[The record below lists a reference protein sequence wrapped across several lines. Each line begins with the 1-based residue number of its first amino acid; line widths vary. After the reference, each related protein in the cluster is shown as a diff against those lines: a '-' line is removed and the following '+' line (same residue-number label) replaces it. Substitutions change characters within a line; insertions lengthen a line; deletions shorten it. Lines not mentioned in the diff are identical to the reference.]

1 VVGNGV
7 FEDLVDL
14 AQSSGITLGTAESVT
29 GGELAHLIASQ
40 RGAGDVF
47 AGGVVAYQTNV
58 KQDLL
63 RVPDGPVVSHPA
75 AQAMA
80 AGALRL
86 LHCDLVMSITGV
98 AGPDRQDGQPV
109 GCVFIGLALRD
120 DPVTSTRHFFNG
132 SPEEIRH
139 SAAVAAARLAHD
151 RLRDLAPA
159 EIEKQNR

>member
-1 VVGNGV
+1 MVANGV

-14 AQSSGITLGTAESVT
+14 AQRVGIILGTAESVT

-47 AGGVVAYQTNV
+47 AGGVVAYQTSV

-63 RVPDGPVVSHPA
+63 RVPNGPVVSHPA

-80 AGALRL
+80 TGALRL
-86 LHCDLVMSITGV
+86 LDCGLVMSITGV

-109 GCVFIGLALRD
+109 GCVFVGLALRD
-120 DPVTSTRHFFNG
+120 ERVTSIRHFFSG
-132 SPEEIRH
+132 SPEQIRH
-139 SAAVAAARLAHD
+139 SAAVAAARYAHD
-151 RLRDLAPA
+151 RLSDLSQTDR
-159 EIEKQNR
+159 EKQDR